1 MAGIGL
7 TTASMRTL
15 AEPLAGEGPCAQRG
29 SGLWR
34 GQSTAPWTGQR
45 QEAVFWV
52 GVLWLWLVL
61 RWARSLQA
69 EAEGHHTG
77 RNATYKAEDGDA
89 AWRGR
94 SQSSRGWEDRGTTV
108 SPWGAR
114 GGWEGKVSG
123 RSLG

>member
-1 MAGIGL
+1 MDRAEAGGGLLGGGVVAMAG
-7 TTASMRTL
+7 
-15 AEPLAGEGPCAQRG
+15 AQMG
-29 SGLWR
+29 K
-34 GQSTAPWTGQR
+34 
-45 QEAVFWV
+45 V
-52 GVLWLWLVL
+52 
-61 RWARSLQA
+61 SLQA

-77 RNATYKAEDGDA
+77 RNATYRAEDGDA

>member
-1 MAGIGL
+1 M
-7 TTASMRTL
+7 
-15 AEPLAGEGPCAQRG
+15 
-29 SGLWR
+29 
-34 GQSTAPWTGQR
+34 
-45 QEAVFWV
+45 
-52 GVLWLWLVL
+52 WLWLVL

-123 RSLG
+123 RSLGLQDGTWEFSGDALAGKGLILR